1 MFRGLQTGRVDDKNR
16 LKLPAL
22 VRNALLKRYESPDL
36 FITSLDETDVKIFPI
51 AEWEVLERRLSE
63 KTPGAGDLDG
73 ERKNKILFLANHY
86 GAEQSLDAQGRLL
99 IPGALREGPGM
110 RGEISLIWQSNHILA
125 LSAERYKQK
134 AAEAKLNDADR
145 AFAQN
150 LGF

>member
-16 LKLPAL
+16 LKMPAL
-22 VRNALLKRYESPDL
+22 VRKNLLEKYGSPDV
-36 FITSLDETDVKIFPI
+36 FITSLDERDVKIFPI

-63 KTPGAGDLDG
+63 KTAGAGDLDG

-86 GAEQSLDAQGRLL
+86 GAEQSLDAQGRIL

-110 RGEISLIWQSNHILA
+110 RGEISLLWQSNHILA
-125 LSAERYKQK
+125 LSAERYKEK
-134 AAEAKLNDADR
+134 TAEAKMTDADK